1 MSLLQNAKNLRRNLT
16 PHEQILWQHLRAGR
30 LQGFKFKRQQ
40 PLGKYI
46 VDFICLEAKLV
57 IELDGSQHALAQTD
71 KTRDAWLHAEGY
83 TVLRFWNNELTEN
96 LEGVLEAILIAVK
109 KHHPLPSRAR
119 EVACVS
125 FWI

>member
-46 VDFICLEAKLV
+46 VDFICLETKLV
-57 IELDGSQHALAQTD
+57 IELDGSQHAAAQAD

-109 KHHPLPSRAR
+109 KHHPLPQSLSPQGRGK
-119 EVACVS
+119 
-125 FWI
+125 